1 MANGNFIAY
10 LRVSTDGQGIAG
22 LGIEAQ
28 RQAVTTYLNGGDW
41 KLLGEFVEVESGKKS
56 NRPQLAAALAACK
69 KAKAT
74 LVVAKLDRLSRS
86 VAFLS
91 ALQEADIDFLACD
104 YPTAN
109 KMMIQMLAVFAEYE
123 RDLISCRTKSALS
136 AARARGVALGS
147 RNLAAVQA
155 LGAAK
160 QKAIADTNAANI
172 MPTIEAIQAA
182 GITSRNGIA
191 TELNRRGVPTARG
204 GTWTHVSVGN
214 ILARVQAE

>member
-28 RQAVTTYLNGGDW
+28 RQAVTTFLNGGDW
-41 KLLGEFVEVESGKKS
+41 KLIDEYVEVESGKKA
-56 NRPQLAAALAACK
+56 NRPQLAAALVACK

-91 ALQEADIDFLACD
+91 ALQEADIEFVACD
-104 YPTAN
+104 YPTAS
-109 KMMIQMLAVFAEYE
+109 KMVIQMLAVFAEHE
-123 RDLISCRTKSALS
+123 RDMISSRTKAAL
-136 AARARGVALGS
+136 AAAKARGVVLGG
-147 RNLAAVQA
+147 RNLKAVQA
-155 LGAAK
+155 AGAAA
-160 QKAIADTNAANI
+160 QRAAAVERAADYL
-172 MPTIEAIQAA
+172 PTIQAIQAT

-191 TELNRRGVPTARG
+191 TELNRRNVPTPRG
-204 GTWTHVSVGN
+204 GAWTHTSVGN
-214 ILARVQAE
+214 LLARV